1 MYNYY
6 DKLSNIS
13 KSVEQLSE
21 NEYTSLEVKQS
32 AVYFK
37 QSIQE
42 CIEEVRQSVNRLNNL
57 IVISSERLQDAEN
70 CWLVKPTIASSAKLE
85 IWNDVGNIS
94 GFSIRI
100 PKLMNELK
108 KTTIMQSTKL
118 WSGRV
123 EYLKNKHFID
133 SKGQLKKGVG
143 WDEKTKFIE
152 DIQID
157 IKKHCDN
164 TTRLVEQQMQLVY
177 TDIKQ
182 VNLETLINCLS
193 LRISLLNKQAQS
205 DLIEQLKLIRSQT
218 RNKFENTVRHLP
230 YTVLP
235 LAESINYRAKALVDK
250 GWGDITWDE
259 FCKFNDKFTITVDNF
274 ITAIFDHRVKL
285 ITEAIDRVLA
295 FYNQFLQQ
303 QEKFQQETPEQREA
317 EKFWIEQQ
325 FQELAQVQAGLEAIK
340 SAS

>member
-1 MYNYY
+1 MNYY
-6 DKLSNIS
+6 EKLSNIS
-13 KSVEQLSE
+13 KSVKQLSE
-21 NEYTSLEVKQS
+21 NDHTSLETKQS
-32 AVYFK
+32 AIYFQ

-57 IVISSERLQDAEN
+57 IVTSYERLQDTEN
-70 CWLVKPTIASSAKLE
+70 CWLVKPSIASSTKLE

-100 PKLMNELK
+100 LKLMNELK
-108 KTTIMQSTKL
+108 KTTILQSTKL
-118 WSGRV
+118 WNGRF

-133 SKGQLKKGVG
+133 SKGQLKKGIG
-143 WDEKTKFIE
+143 WDEKFKFVE
-152 DIQID
+152 DIKVD

-164 TTRLVEQQMQLVY
+164 TTRLVEQQMQLIHI
-177 TDIKQ
+177 DIKQ
-182 VNLETLINCLS
+182 VNLETLLNCLS

-205 DLIEQLKLIRSQT
+205 DLIEQLKLIKSQ
-218 RNKFENTVRHLP
+218 RINKFENSIKHLP
-230 YTVLP
+230 YKVLP
-235 LAESINYRAKALVDK
+235 LTESIDSDAKALVDK
-250 GWGDITWDE
+250 AWGDITWEE
-259 FCKFNDKFTITVDNF
+259 FCKFNDKFTITVENF
-274 ITAIFDHRVKL
+274 ITAIFEDRVK
-285 ITEAIDRVLA
+285 IVTEAIDRVLA

-325 FQELAQVQAGLEAIK
+325 FQELAQVQAGLETIK

>member
-6 DKLSNIS
+6 EKLSNIS
-13 KSVEQLSE
+13 KSVDKLSDE
-21 NEYTSLEVKQS
+21 HTSLEAKQS

-42 CIEEVRQSVNRLNNL
+42 CIKEVKQSVYRLNNL
-57 IVISSERLQDAEN
+57 IAISSERLQDAEN
-70 CWLVKPTIASSAKLE
+70 CWLVKPSIASSAKLE

-100 PKLMNELK
+100 LKLMNELK
-108 KTTIMQSTKL
+108 KTTIIQSTKL
-118 WSGRV
+118 WNGRF

-143 WDEKTKFIE
+143 WDEKVKFIE
-152 DIQID
+152 DIKVD

-182 VNLETLINCLS
+182 VNLETLVNCLS

-205 DLIEQLKLIRSQT
+205 DLIEQLKLIKSQT
-218 RNKFENTVRHLP
+218 RNKFENPVKHLP
-230 YTVLP
+230 YKVLP
-235 LAESINYRAKALVDK
+235 LTESIDSDAKVLVDK
-250 GWGDITWDE
+250 GWGDITWEE
-259 FCKFNDKFTITVDNF
+259 FCKFNDKFTITVENF
-274 ITAIFDHRVKL
+274 ITAIFDDRVKL
-285 ITEAIDRVLA
+285 FTEAIDRALV

-303 QEKFQQETPEQREA
+303 QEQFRQETPEQREA
-317 EKFWIEQQ
+317 EKIWIEQQ
-325 FQELAQVQAGLEAIK
+325 FQELAQVQAGLETIK